1 MKGGPSSRGGETE
14 TLSMISSTTRSSTP
28 LGVNWQ
34 LYIISL
40 LNNEKQEALIYDDG
54 LGAEGTPIEASNES

>member
-14 TLSMISSTTRSSTP
+14 KLSMISSTTRSSTP
-28 LGVNWQ
+28 LGVNGQ

-40 LNNEKQEALIYDDG
+40 LNNEKQEALIYDDE
-54 LGAEGTPIEASNES
+54 LGAEGTRVEASNES